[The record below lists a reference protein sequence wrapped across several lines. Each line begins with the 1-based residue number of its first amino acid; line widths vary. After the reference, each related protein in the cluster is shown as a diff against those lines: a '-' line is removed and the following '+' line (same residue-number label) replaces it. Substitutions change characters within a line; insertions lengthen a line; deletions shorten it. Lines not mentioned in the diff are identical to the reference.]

1 MAKGYTSNALVA
13 SELGVTLTGPQA
25 TFCDVLIAE
34 AEAWLD
40 GETERTWLVTV
51 PITAEL
57 AQVRADGIR
66 LKARPVASVQ
76 SVTVS
81 PAMAGSTSTTLVA
94 NRDYALL
101 DPAGGLLWLNGMYAA
116 HPVAGTYTSAYAG
129 SLASRATTGY
139 LATVA
144 YTPVATGNPLV
155 GPPLPAD
162 LAGAI
167 RRLVA
172 AWLRP
177 GLVSSSGG
185 VVVPLGSTIKRYQ
198 IGPDLQVEYANSAA
212 ASGASDGSGGACAV
226 PADIAEIVGRYK
238 AIPV

>member
-1 MAKGYTSNALVA
+1 MAKGYTTNALVA

-51 PITAEL
+51 PITSEL

-76 SVTVS
+76 SVTVF

-94 NRDYALL
+94 GRDYALL
-101 DPAGGLLWLNGMYAA
+101 DPTGGLLWLNG
-116 HPVAGTYTSAYAG
+116 AYA
-129 SLASRATTGY
+129 GY

-177 GLVSSSGG
+177 GLVSSSSG
-185 VVVPLGSTIKRYQ
+185 VAVPLGSTIRRYQ

-212 ASGASDGSGGACAV
+212 ASGASDGSGGARAV
-226 PADIAEIVGRYK
+226 PTDIAEIVGRYK

>member
-1 MAKGYTSNALVA
+1 MTAKGYTSSALVA
-13 SELGVTLTGPQA
+13 SELGVTLTSPQA

-51 PITAEL
+51 PITGEL

-66 LKARPVASVQ
+66 LRARPVASVQ

-101 DPAGGLLWLNGMYAA
+101 DPAGGLLWLNGMYA
-116 HPVAGTYTSAYAG
+116 
-129 SLASRATTGY
+129 GY

-144 YTPVATGNPLV
+144 YTPVATGTPLV

-177 GLVSSSGG
+177 SLMTSSGG
-185 VVVPLGSTIKRYQ
+185 AAVPLGSTIKRYQ

-212 ASGASDGSGGACAV
+212 ASGASDGSGARAV

>member
-1 MAKGYTSNALVA
+1 MTKGYTSSALVA
-13 SELGVTLTGPQA
+13 SELGVTLTSPQA

-51 PITAEL
+51 PITGEL

-76 SVTVS
+76 SVTVF
-81 PAMAGSTSTTLVA
+81 PAVAGSTSTTLVA
-94 NRDYALL
+94 
-101 DPAGGLLWLNGMYAA
+101 
-116 HPVAGTYTSAYAG
+116 AYA
-129 SLASRATTGY
+129 GY

-177 GLVSSSGG
+177 GLMSSSGG
-185 VVVPLGSTIKRYQ
+185 VAVPLGSTIRRYQ

-212 ASGASDGSGGACAV
+212 SSGASDGGARAV